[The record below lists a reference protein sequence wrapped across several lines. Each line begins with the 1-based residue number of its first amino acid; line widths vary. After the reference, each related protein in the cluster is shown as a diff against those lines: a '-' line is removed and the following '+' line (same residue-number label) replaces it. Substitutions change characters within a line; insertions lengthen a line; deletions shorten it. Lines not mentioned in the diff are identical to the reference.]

1 MKKQIILNYSAIK
14 ELNTFS
20 IEIKARFNDLFQIL
34 GKEGKLEMPFAKKLD
49 NNLFEIRIKHKGQ
62 WRATYAYILK
72 NKIIILSAFLKKTQ
86 KTPKKEIVK
95 ALRRL
100 QNYEK

>member
-14 ELNTFS
+14 ELDTFS
-20 IEIKARFNDLFQIL
+20 IEIQARFNDLFQIL
-34 GKEGKLEMPFAKKLD
+34 ETKGKLEMPFAKKLD
-49 NNLFEIRIKHKGQ
+49 TNLFEIRIKHKGQ

-72 NKIIILSAFLKKTQ
+72 NRIIILSAFLKKTQ
-86 KTPKKEIVK
+86 KTPKKEITK

-100 QNYEK
+100 KTYEK